1 MIKSFSG
8 EPIKT
13 SCFHPP
19 ALDMLPFDY
28 QYVGRNREGFSTLSL
43 GAAWLA
49 LSVQGW
55 LNAEDQ
61 QLHAGHRPAPVKEW
75 EVARNLKMERKKQVA
90 AAQKAARA
98 LTKQALHAFQEQSE
112 AVHRRCKRDSDLSS
126 CFERAVALDNL
137 ELRKH
142 VFARCVLVPDRC

>member
-1 MIKSFSG
+1 
-8 EPIKT
+8 
-13 SCFHPP
+13 
-19 ALDMLPFDY
+19 MLPFDY

-49 LSVQGW
+49 LSVHGPVGGW

-98 LTKQALHAFQEQSE
+98 LTKQALHAFLKSSQRLSIV
-112 AVHRRCKRDSDLSS
+112 AVKDTRTY
-126 CFERAVALDNL
+126 
-137 ELRKH
+137 
-142 VFARCVLVPDRC
+142 